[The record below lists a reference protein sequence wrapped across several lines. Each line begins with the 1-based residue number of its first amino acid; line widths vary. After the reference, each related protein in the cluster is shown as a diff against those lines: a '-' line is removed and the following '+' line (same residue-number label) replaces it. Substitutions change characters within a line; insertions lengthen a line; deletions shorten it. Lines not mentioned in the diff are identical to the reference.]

1 MSSECLVT
9 VNVVDANNNAPN
21 FEQAEYFTPVPESAI
36 AGQQVTVFTKSTFI
50 SIFLFF
56 DVLSRFW

>member
-1 MSSECLVT
+1 VT

-36 AGQQVTVFTKSTFI
+36 AGQQVTVFTKSPFI

-56 DVLSRFW
+56 NVLSRFW